1 MPIDDTDALLRQMR
15 ERVQAGGSG
24 RSRLS
29 TWMAEHQ
36 EQIAGMIEV
45 YGAAWDS
52 WAVSFINAGLMAPP
66 QGWGVDGPDGTRA
79 RRRAAGAARM
89 AWQRLCQRRVG
100 KKPALAQ
107 QGKPRIPQ
115 PREDK
120 PAVPTSGE
128 KAAATRRLLALDREL
143 RERSR

>member
-15 ERVQAGGSG
+15 ELVQAGGSG

-29 TWMAEHQ
+29 AWMAEHQ

-52 WAVSFINAGLMAPP
+52 WAVSFINAGLMPP
-66 QGWGVDGPDGTRA
+66 PKGWGVDGSDGARA

-89 AWQRLCQRRVG
+89 AWQRLCQRRAG
-100 KKPALAQ
+100 RTRALARQ
-107 QGKPRIPQ
+107 DKPQVPQ
-115 PREDK
+115 THDDK
-120 PAVPTSGE
+120 PAVPTFGE
-128 KAAATRRLLALDREL
+128 NAAATRRLLALDREL